1 MAVQNKYSGFS
12 SDVVNYIAK
21 KTLPNV
27 IRQLVVY
34 QAGEPLKLE
43 SHSGL
48 TYQATRYVRLPL
60 PQTALSEGVPPAGE
74 SMTIQTVIATCSQWG
89 DTVTVTDV
97 ADLTIKHPVFQKA
110 IELVAMQSAET
121 LERNTFN
128 NLLAGTQI
136 NYVAAKGAR
145 GSLTSTD
152 VLTPHELNR
161 MTGALKTIGAPRYN
175 GDEREDMKLAMGKPY
190 GASDGGKPM
199 RTNAQPHYIAVIH
212 PLVATDLRE
221 NTTIVTA
228 WSYSDVTKLYNME
241 VGEWGGIRFTESNLV
256 PYWTGFTAKV
266 VATTTTGG
274 SLAAATYAVQVTGVD
289 NNTGY
294 ETQVYGVSTAV
305 VIATSGSVITLTTPT
320 VTGFTYNVY
329 ISAGVT
335 APVNLGTGTVAGGA
349 SQSLTGA
356 APNSAIVITAVG
368 TSQTPPAA
376 PANGLT
382 IYPTFIFGRG
392 AYGQVELDAMKFTYL
407 NKADKSDPLNQLR
420 VVGWKVFY
428 GTIILNNQFFG
439 RIEAYSAFSATFG

>member
-12 SDVVNYIAK
+12 SDVTNYIAE

-34 QAGEPLKLE
+34 QAGEPLTLPKNT
-43 SHSGL
+43 GL

-60 PQTALSEGVPPAGE
+60 PQAPLSEGVPPAGE
-74 SMTIQTVIATCSQWG
+74 SMTIQTVTATASQWG

-110 IELVAMQSAET
+110 IDLVAMQSSET

-128 NLLAGTQI
+128 NLLGGTQI
-136 NYVAAKGAR
+136 NYVNTKGSRA
-145 GSLTSTD
+145 SLTSTD
-152 VLTPHELNR
+152 VLSPHELNR
-161 MTGALKTIGAPRYN
+161 MTGALKTLGAPRYN
-175 GDEREDMKLAMGKPY
+175 GDEREDMKLKLGDAY
-190 GASDGGKPM
+190 GSVDGGKTM
-199 RTNAQPHYIAVIH
+199 FTRAQPHYIAVIH
-212 PLVATDLRE
+212 PLAATDLRE

-241 VGEWGGIRFTESNLV
+241 VGEWGGIRFTESNMV
-256 PYWTGFTAKV
+256 PFWTGFAAVTT
-266 VATTTTGG
+266 ATTTTGG
-274 SLAAATYAVQVTGVD
+274 TLPAGTYKVVVTGVD
-289 NNTGY
+289 PNTGY
-294 ETQVYGVSTAV
+294 ETQVYTATAGITITGST
-305 VIATSGSVITLTTPT
+305 SVITFTSPT

-329 ISAGVT
+329 VSTGVSPT
-335 APVNLGTGTVAGGA
+335 NLGVGTVAGGA
-349 SQSLTGA
+349 SQTLTGV
-356 APNSAIVITAVG
+356 APNSAVVITSVG
-368 TSQTPPAA
+368 GAQTPPAA
-376 PANGLT
+376 PSAGLT

-392 AYGQVELDAMKFTYL
+392 SFGQVMLDEMKFTYL

-439 RIEAYSAFSATFG
+439 RIESYSAFSATFG